1 MDNNTFSIQQ
11 VTKTGY
17 KCKELVPEGVQP
29 RRATV
34 VFENYQF
41 VECRFEVWNK
51 HIWTLED
58 WRFVGE
64 VAEFIKSLTTK

>member
-1 MDNNTFSIQQ
+1 MGNNTLSIQQ
-11 VTKTGY
+11 VTKTEY
-17 KCKELVPEGVQP
+17 KCKELVPEDVRP
-29 RRATV
+29 RTATV
-34 VFENYQF
+34 VFENDQF

-51 HIWTLED
+51 QKWTLED